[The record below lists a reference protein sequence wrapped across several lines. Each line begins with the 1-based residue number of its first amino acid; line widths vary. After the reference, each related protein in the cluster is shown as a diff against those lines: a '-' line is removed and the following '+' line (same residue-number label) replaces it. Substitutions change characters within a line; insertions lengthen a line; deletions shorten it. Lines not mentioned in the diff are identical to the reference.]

1 MSNTPE
7 PCGCKI
13 QWAYSDTHPPIIHY
27 CPTHAAVFEYK
38 ALAQAQGPVIAAL
51 LAALREVVDK
61 CEMAASLAVI
71 KRVALDAIAQVKGDT
86 DA

>member
-1 MSNTPE
+1 M
-7 PCGCKI
+7 K
-13 QWAYSDTHPPIIHY
+13 
-27 CPTHAAVFEYK
+27 HAAKDAELY
-38 ALAQAQGPVIAAL
+38 LARCRKLEAQNAAL